1 MYSELD
7 VTVQGN
13 TVKIAAG
20 NAAID
25 TGTTLIGGPS
35 ADVKNI
41 WAAVPNSQPIDDFL
55 MQGFYSFRMHLCGDL
70 NSNADT
76 RPTTIL

>member
-1 MYSELD
+1 M
-7 VTVQGN
+7 TVQGN
-13 TVKIAAG
+13 NVKIATV

-41 WAAVPNSQPIDDFL
+41 WAAVPNSQPMDGL
-55 MQGFYSFRMHLCGDL
+55 MEGFYSFRV
-70 NSNADT
+70 
-76 RPTTIL
+76 